1 MVRISN
7 SDEKE
12 KICRHV
18 SCNCGRERVC
28 LLSIHKR
35 EDLAIQIERHSHQ
48 IKFTVPTPLRSHDD
62 VPHCSDT
69 STKGLLRDAWSDVQ
83 EVLEDGMEGK
93 VGEGRKEGNGN
104 NLMASDI
111 YICNDPESTLNEN
124 QLCTAPH

>member
-1 MVRISN
+1 MSDISHFR
-7 SDEKE
+7 SDCSLLIGEHSLFFVQ
-12 KICRHV
+12 ISRH
-18 SCNCGRERVC
+18 
-28 LLSIHKR
+28 
-35 EDLAIQIERHSHQ
+35 
-48 IKFTVPTPLRSHDD
+48 T
-62 VPHCSDT
+62 
-69 STKGLLRDAWSDVQ
+69 TKGLLRDARSDVQ